1 MNEIY
6 LQALLGG
13 ALIGVASILLM
24 LTLGKIVGISGIVFE
39 SLRPNATDKGWRWS
53 FIIGLICAP
62 LITQMF
68 GFSLPTNID
77 TPLLT
82 LAIGGLLVGVGTKM
96 GSGCTSGHGICGI
109 GRLSKR
115 SIVATLTFMFTAF
128 STVTVLN
135 HLV

>member
-13 ALIGVASILLM
+13 ALIGTASILLM
-24 LTLGKIVGISGIVFE
+24 LTLGKIAGISGIVFE
-39 SLRPNATDKGWRWS
+39 SLRPGSTDKGWRWS
-53 FIIGLICAP
+53 FVIGLICAP
-62 LITQMF
+62 FITQMF
-68 GFSLPTNID
+68 GFSLPTNIEA
-77 TPLLT
+77 PLLT
-82 LAIGGLLVGVGTKM
+82 LGVGGLLVGIGTKI

-115 SIVATLTFMFTAF
+115 SIAATMTFMLTAF
-128 STVTVLN
+128 GTVTVLN